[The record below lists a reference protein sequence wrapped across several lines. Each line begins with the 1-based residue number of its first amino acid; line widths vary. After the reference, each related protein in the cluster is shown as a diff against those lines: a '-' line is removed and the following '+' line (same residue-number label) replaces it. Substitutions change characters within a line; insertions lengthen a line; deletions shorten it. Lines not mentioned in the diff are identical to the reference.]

1 MAKNLKRIPKDILI
15 PSALNKVDSG
25 RYESPLF
32 GTATGGSK
40 NALASAPNYAH
51 SVVEVVQQAITD
63 GDIIVSGGGLADG
76 DKGDITVTASGATWT
91 IDNNV
96 VTNAKS
102 ADMAAWTIKV
112 RNNAA
117 SGDPSDADSTA
128 ITTEATPAAGDFLLG
143 WLASGELRKYD
154 VGTFSSAL
162 VNENVAITGGNAGA
176 ALRVTAT
183 DTGTTCSYASNNFTI
198 TIPVGVTLLSAQL
211 IVTTADIQASADGG
225 GFTDW
230 VTVTFVN
237 TDGNTGVTTLR
248 VPQVQKGSIP
258 AAGALAAN
266 NGMSID
272 NDNNPALTCI
282 GASSNDVVIRA
293 SGMSVGAQGYLL
305 SFTGF

>member
-1 MAKNLKRIPKDILI
+1 MATK
-15 PSALNKVDSG
+15 KV
-25 RYESPLF
+25 LF
-32 GTATGGSK
+32 K
-40 NALASAPNYAH
+40 HN
-51 SVVEVVQQAITD
+51 VEVVDTNYKAGKGNRINKNNLGWKTLAPVEDLGAGGAGLSD
-63 GDIIVSGGGLADG
+63 GDYGDVTVSGGG
-76 DKGDITVTASGATWT
+76 TVINIDAGAVGNTEL
-91 IDNNV
+91 
-96 VTNAKS
+96 
-102 ADMAAWTIKV
+102 ADMAGWTVKV

-117 SGDPSDADSTA
+117 SGDPSDANA
-128 ITTEATPAAGDFLLG
+128 AAVTTEATPASGDFVLG
-143 WLASGELRKYD
+143 WLSTGELRKYD
-154 VGTFSSAL
+154 IGTFPTAL

-183 DTGTTCSYASNNFTI
+183 ATGTTCSYASNNFTI
-198 TIPVGVTLLSAQL
+198 TIPVGVTLVSAQL
-211 IVTTADIQASADGG
+211 IVTTADIQAAADGG

-266 NGMSID
+266 NSMSID
-272 NDNNPALTCI
+272 TDNNPALSCI

-305 SFTGF
+305 SFSGF

>member
-1 MAKNLKRIPKDILI
+1 MANKNVIFSHNVESVDTNYKAGKGNR
-15 PSALNKVDSG
+15 LNKNNTSFKTLAPVTDLG
-25 RYESPLF
+25 
-32 GTATGGSK
+32 AGGAGLS
-40 NALASAPNYAH
+40 
-51 SVVEVVQQAITD
+51 D
-63 GDIIVSGGGLADG
+63 GDYGNIVVGGGG
-76 DKGDITVTASGATWT
+76 TTMT
-91 IDNNV
+91 IDTAV
-96 VTNAKS
+96 VTNAMQ
-102 ADMAAWTIKV
+102 ANMNGWTVKV

-117 SGDPSDADSTA
+117 AGVPSDANA
-128 ITTEATPAAGDFLLG
+128 AAVTTEATPASGDFVLG
-143 WLASGELRKYD
+143 WLSTGELRKYD
-154 VGTFSSAL
+154 IGTFPTAL
-162 VNENVAITGGNAGA
+162 VNEDVAITGGNAGA

-183 DTGTTCSYASNNFTI
+183 ATGTTCSYASNNFTI